1 MILTT
6 ALGKVTAQHVGRSRA
21 GDPILSILGIPYAR
35 AQRFHPPVPT
45 DGSDDSADPDGRLP
59 INSGLGQCFPQR
71 LMPRAANLLLRHFQL
86 RPEWQ
91 PHHDLMSED
100 SLRLNVWTSGT
111 TDPKP
116 VLVFIH
122 GGDCGSGTL
131 PVYDGTRLA
140 EQDIVVVTVTYRIGA
155 LGHLHVVDGERM
167 SCDRGLLDQQAAL
180 RWVRKNIRELGGDPE
195 NITLM
200 GHCGGAQYALYQALN
215 PDNDGLFHRL
225 ILCSGQRAT
234 PAPLDPDDE
243 RRAFADLL
251 SDNRLANYQELEG
264 LPIRRLLRLRT
275 PRAALSTT
283 MDRPFFSTDP
293 RSVLRDGGFPHVP
306 VLIGTAA
313 DEFSMIE
320 MPMWY
325 KRMGIATRGRDLGRR
340 VTRVYGEHGRRIAVE
355 LREESDGLADLQIRM
370 MELVVFHGA
379 ALNLMDRFS
388 RFTTVYGYRF
398 EGVPEVYGG
407 RPGSYHGAEVAFFFG
422 NLDRMR
428 IPVTEENRAV
438 ITRIQG
444 DWLAFIRDG
453 SVPGRPAF
461 EPSTAPITRYRND
474 GGVET
479 IAFPHAGLLRDLEGS
494 DLSTRVVNAYMRQ
507 R

>member
-6 ALGKVTAQHVGRSRA
+6 ALGKVTAQRVGRSRT
-21 GDPILSILGIPYAR
+21 GDSILSILGIPYAR

-200 GHCGGAQYALYQALN
+200 GHCGGA
-215 PDNDGLFHRL
+215 
-225 ILCSGQRAT
+225 
-234 PAPLDPDDE
+234 
-243 RRAFADLL
+243 
-251 SDNRLANYQELEG
+251 
-264 LPIRRLLRLRT
+264 
-275 PRAALSTT
+275 
-283 MDRPFFSTDP
+283 
-293 RSVLRDGGFPHVP
+293 
-306 VLIGTAA
+306 
-313 DEFSMIE
+313 
-320 MPMWY
+320 
-325 KRMGIATRGRDLGRR
+325 
-340 VTRVYGEHGRRIAVE
+340 
-355 LREESDGLADLQIRM
+355 
-370 MELVVFHGA
+370 
-379 ALNLMDRFS
+379 
-388 RFTTVYGYRF
+388 
-398 EGVPEVYGG
+398 
-407 RPGSYHGAEVAFFFG
+407 
-422 NLDRMR
+422 
-428 IPVTEENRAV
+428 
-438 ITRIQG
+438 
-444 DWLAFIRDG
+444 
-453 SVPGRPAF
+453 
-461 EPSTAPITRYRND
+461 
-474 GGVET
+474 
-479 IAFPHAGLLRDLEGS
+479 
-494 DLSTRVVNAYMRQ
+494 
-507 R
+507 

>member
-6 ALGKVTAQHVGRSRA
+6 ALEKVTAQRVGRSRT
-21 GDPILSILGIPYAR
+21 GDSILSILGIPYAR

-59 INSGLGQCFPQR
+59 INSGLGQCFPQC

-264 LPIRRLLRLRT
+264 LPVTRLLRLRT
-275 PRAALSTT
+275 PRAALSL
-283 MDRPFFSTDP
+283 P
-293 RSVLRDGGFPHVP
+293 
-306 VLIGTAA
+306 LI
-313 DEFSMIE
+313 
-320 MPMWY
+320 
-325 KRMGIATRGRDLGRR
+325 
-340 VTRVYGEHGRRIAVE
+340 
-355 LREESDGLADLQIRM
+355 
-370 MELVVFHGA
+370 
-379 ALNLMDRFS
+379 
-388 RFTTVYGYRF
+388 
-398 EGVPEVYGG
+398 
-407 RPGSYHGAEVAFFFG
+407 
-422 NLDRMR
+422 
-428 IPVTEENRAV
+428 
-438 ITRIQG
+438 
-444 DWLAFIRDG
+444 
-453 SVPGRPAF
+453 
-461 EPSTAPITRYRND
+461 PI
-474 GGVET
+474 
-479 IAFPHAGLLRDLEGS
+479 
-494 DLSTRVVNAYMRQ
+494 
-507 R
+507 